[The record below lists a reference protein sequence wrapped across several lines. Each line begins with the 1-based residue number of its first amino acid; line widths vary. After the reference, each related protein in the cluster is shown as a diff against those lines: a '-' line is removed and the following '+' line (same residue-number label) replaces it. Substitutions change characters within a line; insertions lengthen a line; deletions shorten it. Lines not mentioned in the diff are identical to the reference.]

1 VTVLA
6 FKIDENLP
14 VELAELL
21 RAHGHDAM
29 TVRDQKLGGRVD
41 PEIAHVC
48 KSEGRAL
55 ITLDL
60 DFANVRAYPPHEHPG
75 IIVLR
80 VQRQDRATVLSV
92 ASGMLPLLE
101 REPLSGKLWI
111 VEPDRVRIWRH
122 GSEE

>member
-1 VTVLA
+1 MLA
-6 FKIDENLP
+6 FKVDENLP

-21 RAHGHDAM
+21 RAQGHDAM
-29 TVRDQKLGGRVD
+29 TVRDQQLGGRVD
-41 PEIAHVC
+41 PEIAQVC
-48 KSEGRAL
+48 KNEGRAL

-80 VQRQDRATVLSV
+80 VQRQDRTTVLSV
-92 ASGMLPLLE
+92 ASGMFPLLG
-101 REPLSGKLWI
+101 REALSGMLWI

-122 GSEE
+122 WSED